1 MSILQKVNKRGNIR
15 KTSDSDL
22 PYSSMQPVLN
32 RYEAVSIAGQT
43 IITLDFTVD
52 QANIDAFLLYV
63 DGKLLREGASN
74 DFVFTNIQPDNTSYQ
89 VELTLPLLVDLN
101 IIAIKLGTK
110 PESEFGTDNRFV
122 QLYEYQS
129 AAFDGFVDVEAN
141 EIAPTFT
148 AGTPASGYF
157 YTTIRNR
164 KNLVDFSKDLMPK
177 FGVTRI
183 PTQQIYLVEDEFG
196 PNGEV
201 TYGVVGDKFNQ
212 IRFVGQF
219 WSNFNDGSGV
229 RPLSTDTSSTSEYV
243 EITFYG
249 TGLNMLFAAY
259 SPNNAAAY
267 SIDGG
272 SETPV
277 SFYGSLASLLTS
289 RNTSCNQIIPV
300 ALNLTPGIHT
310 IRIRKSNTGADSQLN
325 VYGFEILNSTVTSSN
340 ITVPEGTSYNSGKKL
355 TLNTPEVFAY
365 NEVVTGT
372 RGGKV
377 IAYQNADGTIG
388 KAFTPVDA
396 NPRALSFTGSN
407 ILGSW
412 IGDTA
417 NHNNEQIA
425 KIYNVRE
432 FGAGRGD
439 DFSTATST
447 SNDTRVYTL
456 DDNVTTLK
464 CSNTII
470 FNEGIYSNSTS
481 GTIALTF
488 VGTGLDIVCP
498 ASMGTVNTLYT
509 ISVDGITIGTN
520 QTGYVAG
527 RRHQIVSG
535 LPYGTHT
542 VRFTAT
548 GGSTLYLVITNFIV
562 YEPKDPVIPSG
573 AIALTSYNVLANYVA
588 NTTGGADRLSLGV
601 VSKMNTR
608 ELLYINNSSQPAG
621 SIAWTVGGI
630 NAFAH
635 PSGYDIYSNRRDA
648 YLVFSFYGTGFNL
661 RGTTDTNRSL
671 YIETLVSNSAN
682 QLVDINSYTVSAYG
696 GFTYSPVVEIAG
708 PPGFPSTFYYNVLN
722 ERSAGP
728 ANGAGLNVSG
738 LPLDYYTVSFRNRGN
753 DTNSYILVNS
763 VDVIT
768 PVYAPITNKTS
779 AFQNTQMIGSTS
791 LKDERNFEVV
801 PIESEKAKAYA
812 VALGVSGFPTVSVSS
827 FVPLVDMRCTV
838 ETDDSYLMIT
848 YSVEVFTALNTG
860 VSIMPFIDGVIVP
873 TREVRIIGPN
883 TGSKVDCFSNTVIVP
898 VKKGSHT
905 VALYWRNINLTGT
918 AQVFDA
924 RRTLIVKEL

>member
-1 MSILQKVNKRGNIR
+1 MSILQQINKRGNIR

-32 RYEAVSIAGQT
+32 RYESVSTAGQT

-164 KNLVDFSKDLMPK
+164 KNLIDFSKDLMPK

-183 PTQQIYLVEDEFG
+183 PTQQLYLVEDEFG

-219 WSNFNDGSGV
+219 WANFNDGSGV

-249 TGLNMLFAAY
+249 TGLNLLFAAY
-259 SPNNAAAY
+259 NMNNGAVY
-267 SIDGG
+267 SLDGG
-272 SETPV
+272 SETPIF
-277 SFYGSLASLLTS
+277 STAFAPLLTS
-289 RNTSCNQIIPV
+289 RNTNCNQIIPIV
-300 ALNLTPGIHT
+300 SNLTPGIHT
-310 IRIRKSNTGADSQLN
+310 VRIRKSNTGADSQLN
-325 VYGFEILNSTVTSSN
+325 VYGFETLNSSVSSAN

-355 TLNTPEVFAY
+355 VQNTPETFAY
-365 NEVVTGT
+365 NDVVTGT

-377 IAYQNADGTIG
+377 IAYQNADGSIG
-388 KAFTPVDA
+388 KVFQAVDT
-396 NPRALSFTGSN
+396 NPRGLSFIGSN

-417 NHNNEQIA
+417 NHDNEQIA
-425 KIYNVRE
+425 KVYNVRE
-432 FGAGRGD
+432 FGVGRGD
-439 DFSTATST
+439 DFSTSPN
-447 SNDTRVYTL
+447 NDTRVYTL

-464 CSNTII
+464 CSNTIV
-470 FNEGIYSNSTS
+470 FGEGIYSNSTS
-481 GTIALTF
+481 GTLSFTF

-498 ASMGTVNTLYT
+498 ASMGTVNTLYAIT
-509 ISVDGITIGTN
+509 VDGITIGTN

-548 GGSTLYLVITNFIV
+548 GGSTNYLVITNFIV

-608 ELLYINNSSQPAG
+608 ELLYINLTSAPAG

-630 NAFAH
+630 NASAH

-648 YLVFSFYGTGFNL
+648 VLQFSFYGTGFNL
-661 RGTTDTNRSL
+661 RGSTDTNRSL
-671 YIETLVSNSAN
+671 YIETSVTNSASSV
-682 QLVDINSYTVSAYG
+682 VDINSYTVSAYG
-696 GFTYSPVVEIAG
+696 GFTYTPVVEIPG

-722 ERSAGP
+722 ERSAGN

-763 VDVIT
+763 IDVIT

-791 LKDERNFEVV
+791 LRDERNFEVV
-801 PIESEKAKAYA
+801 PIESEKSKAYA
-812 VALGVSGFPTVSVSS
+812 VAVGISSNPTVSVSS
-827 FVPLVDMRCTV
+827 FVPLVDMGCTV
-838 ETDDSYLMIT
+838 ETEDSYLMIT
-848 YSVEVFTALNTG
+848 YAVTIFNGVNAGFSV
-860 VSIMPFIDGVIVP
+860 MPYIDGSVVP
-873 TREVRIIGPN
+873 AKEVRVIGPGAN
-883 TGSKVDCFSNTVIVP
+883 SKTDTLSNTVIVP
-898 VKKGSHT
+898 VKKGSHRIQ
-905 VALYWRNINLTGT
+905 LYWRNINLSGT
-918 AQVFDA
+918 VQAVETL
-924 RRTLIVKEL
+924 RTLTVKEL